1 MASMAGSLSLLPGE
15 EVNLESAK
23 VSLQLTNYRVR
34 HRFQIASDPQL
45 DSITLDAVASTG
57 LRVISKP
64 GLLAIAA
71 ILLLVAL
78 VAGASQGAGSGLA
91 GFLLFL
97 AACFVAAYFLGR
109 RKSIAIES
117 TGGHCML
124 VPALSLTLD
133 ECYFLINAIDRAKL
147 EFLKGEL
154 PQP

>member
-1 MASMAGSLSLLPGE
+1 MVSMAGSLSLLPGE
-15 EVNLESAK
+15 EINLESAK

-34 HRFQIASDPQL
+34 HRFFVFSDPQL

-64 GLLAIAA
+64 GLLVIAG

-78 VAGASQGAGSGLA
+78 MSGGTLGTGNGLT

-97 AACFVAAYFLGR
+97 AVCFVAAYFLGR

-117 TGGHCML
+117 KGGHCML

-154 PQP
+154 AQP

>member
-1 MASMAGSLSLLPGE
+1 MAGSFSLLPGE
-15 EVNLESAK
+15 EINLESAK
-23 VSLQLTNYRVR
+23 VSLQLTNFRVR
-34 HRFQIASDPQL
+34 HRFFIFSDPQL

-64 GLLAIAA
+64 GLLVLAA

-78 VAGASQGAGSGLA
+78 AVNGLPFGAGSNAAGAIVVFAVLLA
-91 GFLLFL
+91 I
-97 AACFVAAYFLGR
+97 AYALGR
-109 RKSIAIES
+109 RRSIAIES
-117 TGGHCML
+117 KGGHCML
-124 VPALSLTLD
+124 VPALNLTLD